1 MWHVV
6 PHGASVNM
14 NTDPR
19 FETSGEAK
27 THAQALYDSF
37 DHHYHV
43 LKIQT
48 VWTTKTLYEAM
59 RENV

>member
-1 MWHVV
+1 MWYVV

-27 THAQALYDSF
+27 THAQALHDSF

-48 VWTTKTLYEAM
+48 VWTTQTLAEAM
-59 RENV
+59 GEKV